1 MLSMVQDGGERK
13 EKEEKGKACC
23 SFKRPG
29 LSVLWEL
36 QATWGAHTGQTDT
49 TTYLH
54 NMTAGRPHVRGQCWI
69 PIGVSQLLSPRAELS
84 PFPSLCKKNRK
95 KILNDPL
102 MCRVWE
108 LTISPDWL
116 HQMLTALV
124 QSMSRRLPNYLPH
137 QEEFM
142 EGHVGVKGVY

>member
-1 MLSMVQDGGERK
+1 
-13 EKEEKGKACC
+13 
-23 SFKRPG
+23 
-29 LSVLWEL
+29 
-36 QATWGAHTGQTDT
+36 
-49 TTYLH
+49 
-54 NMTAGRPHVRGQCWI
+54 
-69 PIGVSQLLSPRAELS
+69 
-84 PFPSLCKKNRK
+84 
-95 KILNDPL
+95 